1 MVTAPTRTLLLYAQ
15 DHKGL
20 GHITRTLT
28 IARHLLAAHPDAVA
42 YVATESPIT
51 RDFVLPERCD
61 YIKLPTRLTPR
72 RASPTPGD
80 SADDARFR
88 RLRAELLRDVPLGHK
103 GEFSDGLSALK
114 AQRPGTKFV
123 FGLRDI
129 MDDIGRIRGQWR
141 ELGVYDALEQLYDG
155 IAVYGQPDLFDVADA
170 YAIPESVRPKL
181 HYCGYVVRDLPTAD
195 ATVVRRRYGL
205 PEQGPLLAA
214 SVGSGSDGYPVLDAA
229 CTAVERLRQTFP
241 DLVAVLVTGP
251 FMPAGERTLLEAR
264 ATPACRVVPE
274 ADTLELMAA
283 ADAILGMGGYNSVI
297 EALAAARPLVIV
309 PRATHKVEQQIRAE
323 TLAEQGLAQWVH
335 PKDLNGDGDGGG
347 GGGGSKLAAAL
358 EWARRRGAARAL
370 ERERRLHRVWQT
382 PRGALRA
389 RGDSRKGHLA
399 PLRVARQVLRRGPR
413 RAPGGER
420 AAAARAGHR
429 VRCAHRAGGPRRHRL
444 SRARAAAAAHVRAG
458 GARGLRY
465 RAHDPS
471 RGVGDGARTG
481 RVARR
486 PDRPRGNRASALA
499 RHRTCRSATQGR

>member
-80 SADDARFR
+80 STDDARFR
-88 RLRAELLRDVPLGHK
+88 RLRAELLRDVALGLAPDLVLVDHEPLGHK

-114 AQRPGTKFV
+114 AQSPGTKFV
-123 FGLRDI
+123 VGLRDI

-181 HYCGYVVRDLPTAD
+181 HYCGYVVRDLPAAD
-195 ATVVRRRYGL
+195 PAVVRRRYGL
-205 PEQGPLLAA
+205 PAR
-214 SVGSGSDGYPVLDAA
+214 
-229 CTAVERLRQTFP
+229 RL
-241 DLVAVLVTGP
+241 
-251 FMPAGERTLLEAR
+251 
-264 ATPACRVVPE
+264 VPE

-283 ADAILGMGGYNSVI
+283 ADAILGMGSYNSVI

-323 TLAEQGLAQWVH
+323 TLAAQGLAQWVH
-335 PKDLNGDGDGGG
+335 PKDLNGDG

-358 EWARRRGAARAL
+358 EWA
-370 ERERRLHRVWQT
+370 
-382 PRGALRA
+382 
-389 RGDSRKGHLA
+389 
-399 PLRVARQVLRRGPR
+399 LRRD
-413 RAPGGER
+413 RAEH
-420 AAAARAGHR
+420 ARR
-429 VRCAHRAGGPRRHRL
+429 VR
-444 SRARAAAAAHVRAG
+444 
-458 GARGLRY
+458 
-465 RAHDPS
+465 
-471 RGVGDGARTG
+471 
-481 RVARR
+481 
-486 PDRPRGNRASALA
+486 
-499 RHRTCRSATQGR
+499 

>member
-1 MVTAPTRTLLLYAQ
+1 MVTGPTRTLLLYAQ

-88 RLRAELLRDVPLGHK
+88 RLRAELLRDVALGLAPDLVLVDHEPLGHK

-114 AQRPGTKFV
+114 AQSPGTKFV
-123 FGLRDI
+123 F
-129 MDDIGRIRGQWR
+129 
-141 ELGVYDALEQLYDG
+141 
-155 IAVYGQPDLFDVADA
+155 
-170 YAIPESVRPKL
+170 
-181 HYCGYVVRDLPTAD
+181 VVRDIPTAD

-323 TLAEQGLAQWVH
+323 TLAAQGLAQWVH
-335 PKDLNGDGDGGG
+335 PKDLNGPGGG

-358 EWARRRGAARAL
+358 EWA
-370 ERERRLHRVWQT
+370 
-382 PRGALRA
+382 
-389 RGDSRKGHLA
+389 
-399 PLRVARQVLRRGPR
+399 LRRD
-413 RAPGGER
+413 RAEH
-420 AAAARAGHR
+420 ARR
-429 VRCAHRAGGPRRHRL
+429 VREIIPAF
-444 SRARAAAAAHVRAG
+444 
-458 GARGLRY
+458 
-465 RAHDPS
+465 
-471 RGVGDGARTG
+471 DGATRLT
-481 RVARR
+481 AY
-486 PDRPRGNRASALA
+486 LA
-499 RHRTCRSATQGR
+499 QWLGAD

>member
-28 IARHLLAAHPDAVA
+28 IARHLLAAYPDAVA

-51 RDFVLPERCD
+51 RDFVLPERYD
-61 YIKLPTRLTPR
+61 YIKLPTRLAPR

-88 RLRAELLRDVPLGHK
+88 RLRAELLRDVALGLAPDLVLVDHEPLGHK

-114 AQRPGTKFV
+114 AHSPGTKFV

-205 PEQGPLLAA
+205 PERGLLLAA

-229 CTAVERLRQTFP
+229 CTAVERLRRTFP

-251 FMPAGERTLLEAR
+251 FMPTRERTLLQAR
-264 ATPACRVVPE
+264 ATPARRVVPE
-274 ADTLELMAA
+274 ADTLELMAP
-283 ADAILGMGGYNSVI
+283 ADASLGTGGYNSVI

-323 TLAEQGLAQWVH
+323 TLAARGLARWVH
-335 PKDLNGDGDGGG
+335 PKDLAGPR
-347 GGGGSKLAAAL
+347 LVEAL
-358 EWARRRGAARAL
+358 RWAVGCDRRAHAERVREVIPSFDGAARL
-370 ERERRLHRVWQT
+370 
-382 PRGALRA
+382 
-389 RGDSRKGHLA
+389 
-399 PLRVARQVLRRGPR
+399 VA
-413 RAPGGER
+413 
-420 AAAARAGHR
+420 
-429 VRCAHRAGGPRRHRL
+429 
-444 SRARAAAAAHVRAG
+444 
-458 GARGLRY
+458 Y
-465 RAHDPS
+465 
-471 RGVGDGARTG
+471 
-481 RVARR
+481 
-486 PDRPRGNRASALA
+486 LA
-499 RHRTCRSATQGR
+499 RWLGGD